1 MRSSPF
7 AAGAF
12 VVALRLAPLLAAQP
26 VAQPDTLLARLT
38 AEALAANPG
47 LVRLDARARAA
58 AARIRPAGALPDPML
73 SVGLTDLELPRF
85 AFTQSDF
92 TEVDLEAR
100 QEFPWPGT
108 LAARS
113 RAAKASA
120 AARRAD
126 VSTRRR
132 DVVVRT
138 AALYNRLRYLIA
150 AREILRRQHALL
162 ASSVEIATARYATG
176 SAPQSDPL
184 DARAARAQLNG
195 EAASLAAGEVRLR
208 AELRA
213 WRGIV
218 TAESLAVSPIEP
230 SEVRALYPTLE
241 SHPHGDIR
249 SLDQHPLLAARQA
262 AVSAAEETA
271 RAEGLGAR
279 PDFAV
284 MARYGA
290 RTIASDFFSASVGL
304 RVPLWAGRKQ
314 KPLAEAARQEAGA
327 ERAALAEDRAMLE
340 SEYRATLAEA
350 EAGLE
355 RLRLLLD
362 EVLPSAEAARDA
374 ALRSYQ
380 VGKVDFQAVLSAEE
394 RVYRAQLETAEVATE
409 HLSHL
414 VMLQQLTAQEGTP

>member
-1 MRSSPF
+1 MRSFLF
-7 AAGAF
+7 AVGAL
-12 VVALRLAPLLAAQP
+12 VAALDVAPALAAQP
-26 VAQPDTLLARLT
+26 ATQPDTLLARLT
-38 AEALAANPG
+38 AEALAANPR
-47 LVRLDARARAA
+47 LVQLDARARAA

-85 AFTQSDF
+85 AFTRSDF

-113 RAAKASA
+113 RAATANA

-126 VSTRRR
+126 VSTWRR

-138 AALYNRLRYLIA
+138 AALYDRLRYVMA
-150 AREILRRQHALL
+150 AREILRRQDLLL
-162 ASSVEIATARYATG
+162 ASSIDMATARYATG

-184 DARAARAQLNG
+184 DARVARAELG
-195 EAASLAAGEVRLR
+195 AETASLAAEEARLR

-213 WRGIV
+213 WRGVV
-218 TAESLAVSPIEP
+218 TDEVVAVLPIEP
-230 SEVRALYPTLE
+230 GEVRALYPTLE
-241 SHPHGDIR
+241 SHPHGGIG
-249 SLDQHPLLAARQA
+249 SLDQHPRLAARQA
-262 AVSAAEETA
+262 TVAAAEATA
-271 RAEGLGAR
+271 KAEALGAR

-314 KPLAEAARQEAGA
+314 KLLTEAASQEADA
-327 ERAALAEDRAMLE
+327 ERAGLAEDRSMLE
-340 SEYRATLAEA
+340 SEYRATIAEA
-350 EAGLE
+350 AAGLE

-380 VGKVDFQAVLSAEE
+380 VGKVNFQTVLSAAE
-394 RVYRAQLETAEVATE
+394 RVYRARLDAAAVATE

-414 VMLQQLTAQEGTP
+414 VMLQQLSLQEGTP